1 MFYFYFLI
9 IIVMTQYYDIRNIFW
24 VDDFNWHHFVNALE
38 NISYGQYNFNSAH
51 KMINIC
57 NLWNKVYSFPE
68 IVHTTSPL
76 LLRNRIPRGAV
87 HYQNVETFRGL
98 GVERITEFQLEFPV
112 SSLKLGEKFP
122 NEWLTEFQEGMS
134 PMNRYI

>member
-57 NLWNKVYSFPE
+57 NLWNKAYSFPE

-87 HYQNVETFRGL
+87 HYQNVETFRGFRCRTDN
-98 GVERITEFQLEFPV
+98 GIPARV
-112 SSLKLGEKFP
+112 SSLKLGEKFL
-122 NEWLTEFQEGMS
+122 NEWLTEFQGGIS